1 MLTKKSGLRPIRF
14 TRLPKPRTGFGGLLG
29 FLDQISIGGIM
40 CLAARQHTGGTSVS
54 PLLLR
59 RPWTMPRSPR
69 RHSAVV
75 GCSDDR
81 KRDAGG
87 FGIRLETVGVRE
99 LLLPFTDVFRPS
111 RFHPLIRL
119 ERNICLGVFP
129 RHLATTSG
137 CAFTLF
143 VLFSGKP
150 AEISG
155 GPVHYFMVETNFSSA
170 ARHAFCSACFLVVQF
185 PVPRISPSGLHTAIV
200 NPAVPSWI
208 IL

>member
-1 MLTKKSGLRPIRF
+1 MLTKKRGLGPIRF
-14 TRLPKPRTGFGGLLG
+14 TRLSKPGTGFSGLLG
-29 FLDQISIGGIM
+29 FIDKIGIGGIM
-40 CLAARQHTGGTSVS
+40 CLAARQHTGGTSIP

-69 RHSAVV
+69 CHSPVV
-75 GCSDDR
+75 GSPHYGQR
-81 KRDAGG
+81 NPSSLGVR
-87 FGIRLETVGVRE
+87 IETVGVRE
-99 LLLPFTDVFRPS
+99 LLLPFANILRCPC
-111 RFHPLIRL
+111 FHSLVSL
-119 ERNICLGVFP
+119 ERNICLRIFP

-155 GPVHYFMVETNFSSA
+155 GPVHYFMVDINFSSA
-170 ARHAFCSACFLVVQF
+170 CLHAFCSACFLVVEF
-185 PVPRISPSGLHTAIV
+185 PIPRISPSGLHTAIV
-200 NPAVPSWI
+200 NPAAPSWI